1 MARLTRQAYSRDDPT
16 VPAESQ
22 SNHRGLPG
30 LPFLSLLRKLWPFLR
45 RARRRL
51 WIAGVGTLLL
61 RFTGDA
67 RIVQR
72 IVTNGVVQLS
82 QDVLLG
88 CGVLLAMAVLDW
100 RMTLGVVA
108 ILPVYVAI
116 FWRLNPKLRHES
128 RATRRR
134 RSR

>member
-1 MARLTRQAYSRDDPT
+1 M
-16 VPAESQ
+16 
-22 SNHRGLPG
+22 
-30 LPFLSLLRKLWPFLR
+30 
-45 RARRRL
+45 
-51 WIAGVGTLLL
+51 

-128 RATRRR
+128 QRWALQEAERIRA
-134 RSR
+134 SRPGGRH